1 MGFSKKSYN
10 NKVQQD
16 SQHTADSLITLS
28 EDVMSNVEQH
38 AKTNNT
44 TVEKVIQGLV
54 TRSFTINEKD

>member
-1 MGFSKKSYN
+1 MGNTNRYTEDF
-10 NKVQQD
+10 
-16 SQHTADSLITLS
+16 LITLS
-28 EDVMSNVEQH
+28 ADVMSNVEQH